1 MIPLAVTASFA
12 ILPLLVLFALG
23 VGFVFLLIKAP
34 KAAAVLIGVVVVL
47 FVGLF
52 YVRSGKFVPTP
63 TAIVSTPDPLAVAT
77 LPWQVQQAREASRAP
92 IWSPGMDGEFEA
104 DVYPS
109 RSAALKAAGR
119 RIASEIQRL
128 WADPNGRFAVILFQG
143 DNDSGVVA
151 ELEQAMEQKSPGL
164 RCSTEANARDINPG
178 EAGVT
183 LRIDKK
189 VQMVHAELDDTG
201 GAVVAFATRG
211 DGGITITVPFV
222 GKPWVEDFGR
232 FASERPQEQYV
243 VARSNG
249 TCMSENEARTQ
260 AMNDASRLLNGQIG
274 RIPRAPGQPPIVVTS
289 QDIQQGGFVTD
300 TFVQSFTGSA
310 GKIWRQAILLDVSA
324 PKLAWLT
331 NRTIRTAQ
339 VQRLNWARQIGSG
352 VGVLVLILVTYL
364 FLNMATRGYYEWSL
378 RIAGIV
384 LAIIAIVVF
393 LG

>member
-12 ILPLLVLFALG
+12 ILPLFVLLALG

-34 KAAAVLIGVVVVL
+34 KAAAALVGVVVVL
-47 FVGLF
+47 FAGLF
-52 YVRSGKFVPTP
+52 YVRASRNIPTAATLRAIPAPLPTP
-63 TAIVSTPDPLAVAT
+63 AV
-77 LPWQVQQAREASRAP
+77 PWQIQEASRAP

-119 RIASEIQRL
+119 RIASEIQRM
-128 WADPNGRFAVILFQG
+128 WADPNGHIAVMLFQG
-143 DNDSGVVA
+143 DNDSSVIA
-151 ELEQAMEQKSPGL
+151 ELEQAMEQKSPGI
-164 RCSTEANARDINPG
+164 RCSTEANVRSVNPG
-178 EAGVT
+178 ETGVT
-183 LRIDKK
+183 LRIEKK
-189 VQMVHAELDDTG
+189 IQMVHAELDDTG
-201 GAVVAFATRG
+201 GAVVAFAARR

-274 RIPRAPGQPPIVVTS
+274 RIPRSPGQPPVIVTN

-300 TFVQSFTGSA
+300 TFIQSFTGSA
-310 GKIWRQAILLDVSA
+310 GKVWRQAILLDVSA